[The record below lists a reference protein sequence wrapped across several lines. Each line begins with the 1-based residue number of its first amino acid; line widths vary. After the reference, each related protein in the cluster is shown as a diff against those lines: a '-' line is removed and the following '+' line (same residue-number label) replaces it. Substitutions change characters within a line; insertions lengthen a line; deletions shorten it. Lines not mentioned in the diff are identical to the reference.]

1 MSEPNPSDI
10 KAEIRNLTMAFGS
23 YVVMQDVNAT
33 IKRGEVFIIMGGSG
47 CGKSTLLN
55 HMIGLLR
62 PAKGEILYSGKDI
75 WKIDEDARARMLR
88 NFGVLFQSSALW
100 SSMTLSENIAL
111 PLKEYTELNPAEIR
125 DLARLKL
132 ALVGLSGFEDYYPS
146 EISGGMQKRA
156 GLARAMALDPDLL
169 FFDEPSSGLDPV
181 SARNLDQL
189 ILEIR
194 DSLGTTVVVVSHDLE
209 SIFTIGDNSIYLDPQ
224 TKRMRAQGNPRDLR
238 NHSEDA
244 SVRNF
249 LTSGLEAPRETA
261 PA

>member
-62 PAKGEILYSGKDI
+62 PAKGNILYDGKDI